1 MKGLIFWYLKIFT
14 MMGLSSIYFQ
24 IVNILIDDL
33 HVLETLTLMFVI
45 MIYIV
50 LFLPLLLW
58 IVKSSLVPK
67 T

>member
-33 HVLETLTLMFVI
+33 YVLETLTLMFVI